1 MAFTTVE
8 DMLRAMGDDLLN
20 MTRYSMRDSLRDIGL
35 SETFIDEFAAAAV
48 MANYGQTLDANGFL
62 GTFFFNFF

>member
-20 MTRYSMRDSLRDIGL
+20 MTRYTMNEALRGIGL
-35 SETFIDEFAAAAV
+35 SQTFIDEYAAAAV
-48 MANYGQTLDANGFL
+48 KDNYGQTVEANGFL
-62 GTFFFNFF
+62 GKLSMF